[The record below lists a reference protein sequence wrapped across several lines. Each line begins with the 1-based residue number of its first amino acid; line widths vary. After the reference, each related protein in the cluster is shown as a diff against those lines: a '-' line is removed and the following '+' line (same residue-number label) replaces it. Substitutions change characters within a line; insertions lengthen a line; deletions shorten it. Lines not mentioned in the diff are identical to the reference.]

1 MAGLAHSSL
10 SSSPAYLHMLAAK
23 SPRLGTLPTCKRL
36 WTQSGS
42 SSMTGAIIFMSIL
55 SVYSG
60 KTFAFAMFSTV
71 QPWRGKNSMF
81 TQGFV
86 PSLIISCVPSH
97 ARGEITATGNFTFV
111 QTLVDSER
119 FLIDDWGGHLYE
131 LCNTFSAALRQDLRF
146 CHVLDRATL
155 EGQNQHV
162 HTRFCPSNL
171 AMDRHLLRTVKWRGM
186 GPAGTTLFLTKS
198 AIFVYRFVPTQQY
211 LALPFASGIQ
221 HTPFIFGISAS
232 TSACSF
238 VLPLHRHLYMYLCT
252 TPNTTLTHAY
262 RCVGL
267 CVRVHV
273 LCMCTSPQEHLF
285 CIVYSV
291 FRRPLPCN
299 PTTAHMCISHRR
311 FSNYQIRASR
321 NAHIRLI

>member
-1 MAGLAHSSL
+1 
-10 SSSPAYLHMLAAK
+10 MLAAK

-42 SSMTGAIIFMSIL
+42 SSMTGVVIFMSYVIL
-55 SVYSG
+55 SVQHSG
-60 KTFAFAMFSTV
+60 KIFAFAMSSTV
-71 QPWRGKNSMF
+71 QPWRGKTSMF

-86 PSLIISCVPSH
+86 PATSPWIGTSSALSS
-97 ARGEITATGNFTFV
+97 GE
-111 QTLVDSER
+111 
-119 FLIDDWGGHLYE
+119 
-131 LCNTFSAALRQDLRF
+131 
-146 CHVLDRATL
+146 
-155 EGQNQHV
+155 
-162 HTRFCPSNL
+162 
-171 AMDRHLLRTVKWRGM
+171 GM

-198 AIFVYRFVPTQQY
+198 AIFVDRFVPTQQY